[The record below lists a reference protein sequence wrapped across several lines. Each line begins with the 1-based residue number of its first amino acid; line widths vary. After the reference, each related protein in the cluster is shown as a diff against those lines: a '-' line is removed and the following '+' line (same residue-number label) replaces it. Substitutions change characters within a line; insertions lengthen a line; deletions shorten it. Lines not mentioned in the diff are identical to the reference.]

1 MTGPKTSTIPAMKLL
16 GHITAN
22 AEYFFFY
29 IPWKLIKWHDTIQ
42 IPDEEKKYPNP
53 TNENGKATLDS
64 FRPYLRAGAAKDVL
78 HALGTGLGEEELLQ
92 MRGGVGAGGLHHVR
106 VLIAAANTFF
116 IPSFC
121 TSSDHFGHNFTLLST
136 LWKKP
141 SILPGKKIL
150 LYHQC

>member
-1 MTGPKTSTIPAMKLL
+1 MNANPQPCFQVPRYGFVTTLVRFKWQDRKPQLL
-16 GHITAN
+16 PPWSCKDILLQTLN
-22 AEYFFFY
+22 IFFFY

-121 TSSDHFGHNFTLLST
+121 TSSDRLS
-136 LWKKP
+136 
-141 SILPGKKIL
+141 
-150 LYHQC
+150 